1 MSYICEENWLNPD
14 YELDCMH
21 SPDFWAMYRD
31 KDYED
36 EEEEEQIEED
46 EDDYEDEDGEE

>member
-36 EEEEEQIEED
+36 EEEEQIEEY